1 MLPDLLSC
9 FRICRRVSVFH
20 VAFPNLRF
28 SFFEFAAVIVVLLSC
43 FVSAVAFPNFPSCFP
58 NPLLCFGFAVMF
70 FLGFFY
76 FSVVFPNM
84 LQCSRFCCRVF
95 TVSEIALV
103 FSVFFKRC
111 AFVFVCLL
119 LFFCSLLLVLLL
131 CLLFYSRGS
140 GFVVF
145 FRLCRFCF
153 LMRSCVLARVTSM
166 CFAPTGHRIR
176 PLKSVLFMPLCSPPT
191 KPVLVCPAITHTHT
205 KRL

>member
-58 NPLLCFGFAVMF
+58 NPLSCFGFAVVF
-70 FLGFFY
+70 FCLFFFY

-119 LFFCSLLLVLLL
+119 FFFAAYFWFCCCV
-131 CLLFYSRGS
+131 
-140 GFVVF
+140 
-145 FRLCRFCF
+145 FCF
-153 LMRSCVLARVTSM
+153 ILVVQVLSCFFGCVVSVFSCALAFWLALRQCASHLQATV
-166 CFAPTGHRIR
+166 FDP
-176 PLKSVLFMPLCSPPT
+176 
-191 KPVLVCPAITHTHT
+191 
-205 KRL
+205 